1 MQKKSM
7 KLVVSLLAGITLGS
21 SVIGSGL
28 SIANASEN
36 NSIVQLINKDMS
48 KYSTTT
54 YDAKTD
60 STIISV
66 SSDQFV
72 RYLIDSGVKPEDIP
86 SDLKVRSSFK
96 IFHIKFYGRKS
107 HGNANLYVTERGMRL
122 YHGSAMAG
130 HLYLM
135 IIDLYGDKYGKAVKN
150 FAGAVKDVVEA
161 ASTRYGRV
169 FYMRHWHYE
178 GSHRWH

>member
-1 MQKKSM
+1 MIVGVTG
-7 KLVVSLLAGITLGS
+7 LTLGTTI
-21 SVIGSGL
+21 IGSGV
-28 SIANASEN
+28 SVVNASEH

-54 YDAKTD
+54 YDVKTD
-60 STIISV
+60 STTISV

-107 HGNANLYVTERGMRL
+107 HGNANLYITERGMRL
-122 YHGSAMAG
+122 YHGSAMAV
-130 HLYLM
+130 HLYRM
-135 IIDLYGDKYGKAVKN
+135 IYDLYGYRYKDALGN
-150 FAGAVKDVVEA
+150 FVSSIEDVVEA
-161 ASTRYGRV
+161 ASTRHGRV
-169 FYMRHWHYE
+169 FYMRHWHYK
-178 GSHRWH
+178 GSQ